1 MNAPWGSSPNLIF
14 YTYSAYTSY
23 TLVSLGTQAENVL
36 PDDFLGIT
44 RIPVGDVWK
53 AVGVPA
59 GIFFWLL
66 SFWFFALASV
76 SVATA
81 GKTRFTM
88 QWWSFVFPQV
98 ALCTAGLT
106 IGGALSSPAIEWVFT
121 VFTVILVGA
130 WIFVAVAHVRAVIK
144 KQILWPGMDENYEE
158 ID

>member
-1 MNAPWGSSPNLIF
+1 MIR
-14 YTYSAYTSY
+14 SAYTSY
-23 TLVSLGTQAENVL
+23 TLISLGLQAENVL
-36 PDDFLGIT
+36 PDGFLDIT

-59 GIFFWLL
+59 GTFFWLL
-66 SFWFFALASV
+66 SFWFFALACV
-76 SVATA
+76 SVITA

-106 IGGALSSPAIEWVFT
+106 IGGAYGSPAVEWVFT
-121 VFTVILVGA
+121 VFTVILVGV
-130 WIFVAVAHVRAVIK
+130 WLFVAVAHVRAVIK
-144 KQILWPGMDENYEE
+144 KQVLWPGMDEDFEV